1 MKQLIVYLIYFLC
14 GGISLFGQDSLKI
27 KFRSRALLDAT
38 VSGYGKEQAQG
49 YYSLEDF
56 RVGFKAVYGKYELKA
71 DIGLGG
77 GKVAIKDLMLN
88 YHLKN
93 SVLALGNG
101 YEPFSMDMLISTV
114 DLRFHQSA
122 TSVLAFADSRK
133 FGITYHYYNKHCY
146 LATGVYTNNDI
157 NKLGGESHKN
167 SFVSTSRGVVRKI
180 KDKGWLLHVG
190 GAVSYRTS
198 QVNVEESPIGSVSSD
213 GVTSMFPAALL
224 EADIPDMGSE
234 LKGVIEFLYTAPRFM
249 IQSEYF
255 FDCLHRTSGQNS
267 YRAHGG
273 YIQGGILLKGR
284 EFEYDTMYAVPGRPV
299 TSQAIELVARFN
311 YTDMNDERS
320 GILGGEEK
328 DLSLGI
334 NFYLNRYLG
343 IKING
348 SYVWV
353 GDFCNSFYQ
362 KNFFLSQLRLQ
373 YVF

>member
-14 GGISLFGQDSLKI
+14 GGISLFGQDSLKT

-101 YEPFSMDMLISTV
+101 YEPFSMDMLINTV

-180 KDKGWLLHVG
+180 KDKGRLLHVG

-224 EADIPDMGSE
+224 EVDIPDMGSE

-255 FDCLHRTSGQNS
+255 FDCLHLYMETVCNTTGGRKTDTGYLLHIRSHIKCYFSYLKALASGKLQKDGYNSLYVSAFYDGDNTSSSSSFLLVYQ
-267 YRAHGG
+267 Y
-273 YIQGGILLKGR
+273 GI
-284 EFEYDTMYAVPGRPV
+284 
-299 TSQAIELVARFN
+299 
-311 YTDMNDERS
+311 
-320 GILGGEEK
+320 
-328 DLSLGI
+328 
-334 NFYLNRYLG
+334 
-343 IKING
+343 
-348 SYVWV
+348 
-353 GDFCNSFYQ
+353 
-362 KNFFLSQLRLQ
+362 
-373 YVF
+373 

>member
-180 KDKGWLLHVG
+180 KDKGRLLHVG

-213 GVTSMFPAALL
+213 GVT
-224 EADIPDMGSE
+224 
-234 LKGVIEFLYTAPRFM
+234 
-249 IQSEYF
+249 
-255 FDCLHRTSGQNS
+255 
-267 YRAHGG
+267 
-273 YIQGGILLKGR
+273 
-284 EFEYDTMYAVPGRPV
+284 
-299 TSQAIELVARFN
+299 
-311 YTDMNDERS
+311 
-320 GILGGEEK
+320 
-328 DLSLGI
+328 
-334 NFYLNRYLG
+334 
-343 IKING
+343 
-348 SYVWV
+348 
-353 GDFCNSFYQ
+353 
-362 KNFFLSQLRLQ
+362 
-373 YVF
+373 

>member
-1 MKQLIVYLIYFLC
+1 M
-14 GGISLFGQDSLKI
+14 
-27 KFRSRALLDAT
+27 R
-38 VSGYGKEQAQG
+38 
-49 YYSLEDF
+49 
-56 RVGFKAVYGKYELKA
+56 
-71 DIGLGG
+71 
-77 GKVAIKDLMLN
+77 
-88 YHLKN
+88 
-93 SVLALGNG
+93 
-101 YEPFSMDMLISTV
+101 
-114 DLRFHQSA
+114 
-122 TSVLAFADSRK
+122 
-133 FGITYHYYNKHCY
+133 
-146 LATGVYTNNDI
+146 I

-180 KDKGWLLHVG
+180 KDKGRLLHVG

-198 QVNVEESPIGSVSSD
+198 QVNVEESPIGSVSSN

-299 TSQAIELVARFN
+299 TPQAIELVARFN

-353 GDFCNSFYQ
+353 GNFCNSFYQ